1 MKNDYEKAKAKLQE
15 YAACKARKA
24 EEQNRMKE
32 LELDLKEFSEGN
44 KNLFD
49 ENGTLEFPEI
59 GKLRFATKT
68 SIQRIKNKFTASN
81 FWAKYRHF
89 CDLSIPVAGIR
100 KAVQDPEVAKDLL
113 EAGIKLKEEKEF
125 KIEC

>member
-1 MKNDYEKAKAKLQE
+1 KNDYEKAKVKLQE

-32 LELDLKEFSEGN
+32 LELDLKEFSEEN

-49 ENGTLEFPEI
+49 ENGTLEFPEV
-59 GKLRFATKT
+59 GKLRFASKST
-68 SIQRIKNKFTASN
+68 INRIKKTFSAVS
-81 FWAKYRHF
+81 FFSKYRHF
-89 CDLSIPVAGIR
+89 CDITIPVAGIR
-100 KAVQDPEVAKDLL
+100 KAIQDPEVAQELK
-113 EAGIKLKEEKEF
+113 EAGVTLKVTEEF